1 VALGV
6 WTDILLVEGM
16 TMDYTWKV
24 TGIKVKDEI
33 NAEGV
38 TLPNAVCQ
46 TYWEKHGVDANG
58 NEGMFAGA
66 TPFSAADVS
75 QGEFVSFESLDEATV
90 LGWIQAVVVGHYETH
105 VNAQIQKQIDNQ
117 AISEP
122 GLPWASTE
130 ESEP

>member
-1 VALGV
+1 M
-6 WTDILLVEGM
+6 E
-16 TMDYTWKV
+16 YTWKV

-38 TLPNAVCQ
+38 TLPSAVVQ
-46 TYWEKHGVDANG
+46 TYWEKRGTDANG

-90 LGWIQAVVVGHYETH
+90 LGWIQAVVVGDYEKH
-105 VNAQIQKQIDNQ
+105 VNAQIQKQIDDQ
-117 AISEP
+117 AITEP
-122 GLPWASTE
+122 DLPWAPADET
-130 ESEP
+130 